1 MKVAL
6 VGTSIALTEQE
17 EKDMTQ
23 FISIVLKRYDINNTI
38 IISGGAK
45 GVDTL
50 AIEIATSMGF
60 KTEVDRYKPD
70 TNHWEDQN
78 GKKGYKSRNLLIAKE
93 CDELHS
99 FSVPY
104 HKLKCYHHEELEEHE
119 RTAACWTLLKVK
131 EMDKPCQL
139 IVMPP
144 DESINYKELRKYED

>member
-17 EKDMTQ
+17 EKDMRQ
-23 FISIVLKRYDINNTI
+23 FISIVLKRYDINSTI

-50 AIEIATSMGF
+50 AIEIAES
-60 KTEVDRYKPD
+60 
-70 TNHWEDQN
+70 
-78 GKKGYKSRNLLIAKE
+78 KGYKSRNLLISKE

-131 EMDKPCQL
+131 QMDKPCQL